1 MKSTK
6 KETKSSGEFPKEFDA
21 LRNSALFNIANR
33 GITPLQP
40 LNNGSHQFNPF
51 FPTYQQPVSPWAF
64 NPSQPTPSPVFGVQ
78 PTSPYFSPFQPGF
91 QQPSQFFGPFSPSQQ
106 NSNPAFFGAQ
116 EVTSSVNISEE
127 EDSYIIELTVPGYKN
142 EDCKVKV
149 KERVLFVYG
158 RRELEKETGFYSLKE
173 YRNTFFERSFLLS
186 DEVDTEDI
194 EASCVDGILTL
205 RLPKKSK
212 DALQE
217 KEIEITEEQ
226 FA

>member
-6 KETKSSGEFPKEFDA
+6 KETKSFSEFPKEFDA
-21 LRNSALFNIANR
+21 LRSSALFNIAR
-33 GITPLQP
+33 GITPLQSF
-40 LNNGSHQFNPF
+40 NTGSNGQHQFSPF
-51 FPTYQQPVSPWAF
+51 FSGYSQVNPWSF
-64 NPSQPTPSPVFGVQ
+64 NPSQQPAPSPVFGVQ
-78 PTSPYFSPFQPGF
+78 PSTPSFYPY
-91 QQPSQFFGPFSPSQQ
+91 QQPSQFFTPFTHAQQ
-106 NSNPAFFGAQ
+106 TSNPAFFGAQ
-116 EVTSSVNISEE
+116 EVTTSVNISEE

-158 RRELEKETGFYSLKE
+158 RRELEKETAFYSLKE

-212 DALQE
+212 DELQE